1 MIKLHLE
8 DGRQIEFIN
17 DKDKGLG
24 AEGLKLLFL
33 GECSAREGDVHDECT
48 TDYIYLTEEVE
59 VNDKVCYVRIIKAEW
74 DFAENAF
81 EEYVQ
86 DWMNEKGIQGVF
98 RILNAK
104 RGETFECG
112 FLAKRGE
119 TFECGFL
126 PIHSNRDHALLLL
139 VKQKEAI
146 EDIINEAAEQMG
158 IEFWRVFFDTKHVN
172 GKLSTGASKFK
183 LETLPLIAFEETLY
197 GVITETIEW

>member
-1 MIKLHLE
+1 M
-8 DGRQIEFIN
+8 
-17 DKDKGLG
+17 
-24 AEGLKLLFL
+24 

-74 DFAENAF
+74 DFAEDAF

-104 RGETFECG
+104 RGEI
-112 FLAKRGE
+112 
-119 TFECGFL
+119 FECGFL
-126 PIHSNRDHALLLL
+126 PVHSNRDHALLLL
-139 VKQKEAI
+139 FKHKDFI
-146 EDIINEAAEQMG
+146 EDIINEAADQMG
-158 IEFWRVFFDTKHVN
+158 IEFWHVFFDTKHVN

-197 GVITETIEW
+197 HVITETIEW